1 MLHFGGKSD
10 SNRESIRKGVPS
22 YGSRRRSSGG
32 NLGANHILERRALAG
47 TARRTGQQKP
57 NGSGGILKAVLPS
70 SARHGGQGKG
80 GSLTQSARRLARS
93 YKVPLPKVRRRPVDR
108 SSSFDFKPGSGLLR

>member
-47 TARRTGQQKP
+47 TARRAGQQKP

-80 GSLTQSARRLARS
+80 GSLNPSGKASSAKLQGPFAE
-93 YKVPLPKVRRRPVDR
+93 
-108 SSSFDFKPGSGLLR
+108 GQA